1 MSDEQQL
8 EWLTEPRQ
16 DGSIGGGDDP
26 AYGWVDVYE
35 WQAKF
40 TWQLAQIKALTEKLD
55 KAVAALEAVEW
66 VNGSLAS
73 NNDGDGL
80 DYCPW
85 CWVPSWGEHK
95 PVCKRE
101 SALAAAKGD
110 V

>member
-55 KAVAALEAVEW
+55 KTVAALEAVEW
-66 VNGSLAS
+66 VLMDSIYETSG
-73 NNDGDGL
+73 
-80 DYCPW
+80 CPW
-85 CWVPSWGEHK
+85 CLEDEPSHADDC
-95 PVCKRE
+95 PRQ
-101 SALAAAKGD
+101 SALAGVKGD
-110 V
+110 E